1 MTVIGQ
7 FLIIFPRVAVS
18 DLDIFRILYRWA
30 GTNQIF
36 PFQGP

>member
-18 DLDIFRILYRWA
+18 DLDIFRILYRA